1 MKLRLM
7 NRKCLKINEL
17 LFWHSISTVQ
27 NNKQLKIFLLNK
39 VTAKASSMLIIN
51 ICTLCYMHWHK
62 TKPCLG
68 YFPISPWISAFLGT
82 VSSLIL
88 LFVTNKALLSTMG
101 PRLEDFIFVGYWC
114 KFWFLLLWIFK
125 IWGTV
130 KNYTN
135 VLIYRCEILTTAEMV
150 RCHYYGYLFM
160 GEVSYC
166 NQTL

>member
-114 KFWFLLLWIFK
+114 KFWFLLWNFDYSRNGQMSLLWIFIYGWSFLLQSNPVKLSYK
-125 IWGTV
+125 IH
-130 KNYTN
+130 N
-135 VLIYRCEILTTAEMV
+135 
-150 RCHYYGYLFM
+150 
-160 GEVSYC
+160 
-166 NQTL
+166 